1 MCGWCF
7 LVCYQEKLYNLYLLI
22 FCFEWERS
30 KKMNL
35 QQAKERIKELND
47 FIELVSNYK
56 VTSLETAAIY
66 EYALENNVS
75 KVASKLN
82 EKGYRAQGVK
92 GPRILSSNDVSEI
105 LKGKEIDELHAI
117 IKSMFE
123 KNKRKV
129 RKFT

>member
-1 MCGWCF
+1 
-7 LVCYQEKLYNLYLLI
+7 
-22 FCFEWERS
+22 
-30 KKMNL
+30 MNL
-35 QQAKERIKELND
+35 QQAKEQVKELNN
-47 FIELVSNYK
+47 FIELVLNYE

-92 GPRILSSNDVSEI
+92 GPRKLSSNDVSEI
-105 LKGKEIDELHAI
+105 LQGKGIDELHAI

>member
-1 MCGWCF
+1 
-7 LVCYQEKLYNLYLLI
+7 
-22 FCFEWERS
+22 
-30 KKMNL
+30 MNL
-35 QQAKERIKELND
+35 HQAKERIKELND
-47 FIELVSNYK
+47 FIDLVSNYK
-56 VTSLETAAIY
+56 VNSLETAAIY

-82 EKGYRAQGVK
+82 EKGYRTQGVK
-92 GPRILSSNDVSEI
+92 GPRMINSNDVSEI
-105 LKGKEIDELHAI
+105 LKGKEIDELHAV

>member
-1 MCGWCF
+1 
-7 LVCYQEKLYNLYLLI
+7 
-22 FCFEWERS
+22 
-30 KKMNL
+30 MNL
-35 QQAKERIKELND
+35 QQAKELVKEYND

-56 VTSLETAAIY
+56 VISLETAVVY
-66 EYALENNVS
+66 EYALDNNVS

-92 GPRILSSNDVSEI
+92 GSRKLSSNDVSEI
-105 LKGKEIDELHAI
+105 LRGEVIDELHAI
-117 IKSMFE
+117 INNMFE

>member
-1 MCGWCF
+1 M
-7 LVCYQEKLYNLYLLI
+7 NLY
-22 FCFEWERS
+22 
-30 KKMNL
+30 
-35 QQAKERIKELND
+35 QAEEQIKELNV

-82 EKGYRAQGVK
+82 KKGYRAQGVK

-105 LKGKEIDELHAI
+105 LKGKEIDELHAV

>member
-1 MCGWCF
+1 
-7 LVCYQEKLYNLYLLI
+7 
-22 FCFEWERS
+22 
-30 KKMNL
+30 MNL
-35 QQAKERIKELND
+35 QQAKELIKELND

-92 GPRILSSNDVSEI
+92 GPRLLSSNDITEI
-105 LKGKEIDELHAI
+105 LKGKVIDELHAI